1 MTNEPLPELASL
13 AERITGPVKGYYLA
27 SYAVLSQVGYEGYA
41 KICDAAPRDVWDCH
55 AILKVWSGSTW
66 SVETALQIAE
76 QVAVATIGSLAQN
89 TPVHSLT

>member
-1 MTNEPLPELASL
+1 MTDEPQCELASL
-13 AERITGPVKGYYLA
+13 AERISGPVKGYYLA

-41 KICDAAPRDVWDCH
+41 KICNAAPRDVWDCH

-89 TPVHSLT
+89 TQVQSLT

>member
-1 MTNEPLPELASL
+1 MTDEPQCELASL
-13 AERITGPVKGYYLA
+13 AERISGPVKGYYLA

-41 KICDAAPRDVWDCH
+41 KICNAAPRDVWDCH

-89 TPVHSLT
+89 TQMQSLT